1 MNSSLR
7 TQQEAQQW
15 LDEQGLSKAE
25 IARRF
30 NVTPSLVDAILRGLK
45 PCKRGASHNIAVF
58 LGLKAGQT
66 VASKQTGVP
75 NASSATEKTA
85 ATEPADMSKQERH
98 VDSTQAAPRAVSTEH
113 ATLLVVDDS
122 INDLKLMA
130 HILGGHYTVKTA
142 SQGKHALEVAASTP
156 LPDLIL
162 LDIHMPGM
170 DGYEVCRRLKSDGVT
185 RDIPV
190 IFLTASDSMED
201 EQIGLEIGAVD
212 YITKPVRTPI
222 LLARVKTQLTLKA
235 QADLLRQKSM
245 FLAHRMAQLG
255 AEISAIQEVSGLFD
269 VPGKRDSAPPE

>member
-25 IARRF
+25 VARRF

-58 LGLKAGQT
+58 LGLKVGQT
-66 VASKQTGVP
+66 VANKQTAVP
-75 NASSATEKTA
+75 TAPSATEKTV
-85 ATEPADMSKQERH
+85 ATQPVDIPKQERH
-98 VDSTQAAPRAVSTEH
+98 IDSKQAVSTEH

-142 SQGKHALEVAASTP
+142 THGKHALEVAASMP

-235 QADLLRQKSM
+235 QADLLRQKNM
-245 FLAHRMAQLG
+245 FLAYRMAQIG
-255 AEISAIQEVSGLFD
+255 AEISAIQDVSGLFD

>member
-25 IARRF
+25 VARRF

-58 LGLKAGQT
+58 LGLKVGQT
-66 VASKQTGVP
+66 VANKQTAMP
-75 NASSATEKTA
+75 TAPSATEKTV
-85 ATEPADMSKQERH
+85 ATQPVDIPKQERH
-98 VDSTQAAPRAVSTEH
+98 IDSKQAVSTEH

-142 SQGKHALEVAASTP
+142 TQGKHALEVAASVP

-170 DGYEVCRRLKSDGVT
+170 DGYEVCRRLKSDAVT

-201 EQIGLEIGAVD
+201 AQIGLEIGAVD
-212 YITKPVRTPI
+212 YITKPVRMPI

-235 QADLLRQKSM
+235 QADLLRQKNM
-245 FLAHRMAQLG
+245 FLAYRMAQIG
-255 AEISAIQEVSGLFD
+255 AEISAIQDVSGLFD
-269 VPGKRDSAPPE
+269 APGKRDSAPPE

>member
-25 IARRF
+25 VARRF

-58 LGLKAGQT
+58 LGLKVGQT
-66 VASKQTGVP
+66 VANKQTAVP
-75 NASSATEKTA
+75 TAPSAAEKTV
-85 ATEPADMSKQERH
+85 ATQPVDIPKQERH
-98 VDSTQAAPRAVSTEH
+98 IDSKQAVSTEH

-142 SQGKHALEVAASTP
+142 TQGKHALEVAVSVP

-170 DGYEVCRRLKSDGVT
+170 DGYEVCRRLKSDAVT

-212 YITKPVRTPI
+212 YITKPVRMPI

-235 QADLLRQKSM
+235 QADLLRQKNM
-245 FLAHRMAQLG
+245 FLAYRMAQIG
-255 AEISAIQEVSGLFD
+255 AEISAIQDVSGLFD
-269 VPGKRDSAPPE
+269 APGKRDSVPPE